1 LTSPETPLA
10 GESRKG
16 GLTGEARK
24 RKRAANERLRA
35 AVAPLPKTTPVPF
48 LCECSDPEC
57 LGRVEMTLDEYG
69 EKRASDKSIR
79 FAEHRGDTDSS
90 ENATNGA

>member
-1 LTSPETPLA
+1 LHGTFE
-10 GESRKG
+10 RG

-24 RKRAANERLRA
+24 RKVAANERLRA
-35 AVAPLPKTTPVPF
+35 AVGPLPATIPVPF

-79 FAEHRGDTDSS
+79 LAEHREDMDSS
-90 ENATNGA
+90 ENGTSGA